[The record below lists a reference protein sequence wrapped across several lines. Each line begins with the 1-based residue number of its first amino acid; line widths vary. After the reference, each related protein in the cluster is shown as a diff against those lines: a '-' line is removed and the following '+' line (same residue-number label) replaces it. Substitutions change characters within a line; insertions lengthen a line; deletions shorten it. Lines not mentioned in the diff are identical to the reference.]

1 MGDTAWLT
9 LSEIPPP
16 RSEAKI
22 LEFFGIPP
30 GTLDDL
36 DEHIDRKRRNWH
48 ARRNG
53 VSRGGRERARAVL
66 ELIDQMSK
74 NLKRGIPVDDEVA
87 GATHAAVA
95 DELAVTLETLW
106 SVIDDLL
113 ANDDYDR
120 ALQVAMEARRRW
132 PDSPRPSAAYA
143 WVIWVGW
150 QADYYL
156 RQAALEEGLRQ
167 ADQALRQPMADPRG
181 LEGTATW
188 ESRLGLLLALERP
201 QEALW
206 AAQEAET
213 ALGGLPPHMR
223 VHRAE
228 SLLMLGRSD
237 DGMVEAVQAVVAA
250 RGERALLA
258 ALRARCAAMLVRRL
272 VQELL
277 PITSP
282 EGLARYV
289 EAVGVAAWC
298 ARGVPDAED
307 LVRAHRLWAAQAK
320 QRVFAGSWELRSFF
334 AVCTVFVSL
343 VLHNRSRSRPA
354 WDVYAQGPDA
364 GLGWELVGRTSF
376 VRSAHRAVESR
387 LQWASSGQGSR

>member
-9 LSEIPPP
+9 RSEITPP
-16 RSEAKI
+16 RTEAKI

-30 GTLDDL
+30 GTLHDL
-36 DEHIDRKRRNWH
+36 DEHIDRKRRSWH
-48 ARRNG
+48 AKRNG

-87 GATHAAVA
+87 GAAHAAVA
-95 DELAVTLETLW
+95 DELAVTLENLW

-143 WVIWVGW
+143 WVVWVGW

-156 RQAALEEGLRQ
+156 RQSALEEGLRQ
-167 ADQALRQPMADPRG
+167 VEQALRQPMTDPRG
-181 LEGTATW
+181 PEGTATW

-201 QEALW
+201 QEVLR
-206 AAQEAET
+206 AAEEAET
-213 ALGGLPPHMR
+213 ALGSLPAHMR
-223 VHRAE
+223 AHRAE
-228 SLLMLGRSD
+228 SLLMLGRAE
-237 DGMVEAVQAVVAA
+237 DGMVEAVRAVIAA

-258 ALRARCAAMLVRRL
+258 ALRARCAAMLVRRV

-289 EAVGVAAWC
+289 EAVSVAAWC

-307 LVRAHRLWAAQAK
+307 LVRVHRLWAAQAN

-334 AVCTVFVSL
+334 AICTAFISL
-343 VLHNRSRSRPA
+343 LLHNRARSRPA
-354 WDVYAQGPDA
+354 WHVYVQGPDV
-364 GLGWELVGRTSF
+364 GQGWELVGRTSF
-376 VRSAHRAVESR
+376 VRAAHRAVENR
-387 LQWASSGQGSR
+387 LQWSGDGQGRR